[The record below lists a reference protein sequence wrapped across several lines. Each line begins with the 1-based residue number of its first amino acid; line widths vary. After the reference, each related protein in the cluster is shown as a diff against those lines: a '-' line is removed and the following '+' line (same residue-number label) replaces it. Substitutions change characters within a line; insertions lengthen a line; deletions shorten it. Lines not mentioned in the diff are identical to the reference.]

1 MADFPS
7 TGRYRILVLTSFDL
21 LTSSCSSARALAKV
35 CEGIIPRF
43 PAQTVELVV
52 LHPLKERFEWTD
64 IPSCVKE
71 YAEMSFYGLSD
82 EDAYHIYGVS
92 EASGALAVVRPD
104 GVVGAVAPLD
114 ASDTIQEYLAGC
126 LISCSI

>member
-1 MADFPS
+1 M
-7 TGRYRILVLTSFDL
+7 I
-21 LTSSCSSARALAKV
+21 KV
-35 CEGIIPRF
+35 CDVIIPRF
-43 PAQTVELVV
+43 PAETVELVV

-71 YAEMSFYGLSD
+71 YAEISFHGLSD
-82 EDAYHIYGVS
+82 EDAYQIYGVS
-92 EASGALAVVRPD
+92 AASGALAVVRPD

-114 ASDTIQEYLAGC
+114 ETDVIEEYLAGC